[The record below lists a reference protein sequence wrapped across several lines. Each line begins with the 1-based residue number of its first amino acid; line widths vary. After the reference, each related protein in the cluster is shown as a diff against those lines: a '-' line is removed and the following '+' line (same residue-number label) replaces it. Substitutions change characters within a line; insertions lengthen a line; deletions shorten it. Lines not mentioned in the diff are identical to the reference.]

1 MKKIYQL
8 FFFVFAFLVLSFN
21 GLQAQCNVAA
31 PTISGNTLVCASSG
45 IFTLTATGPSSIT
58 MWYTSIPTTMSV
70 STNPVFITPS
80 LTTSTTYYAAQ
91 FAQGN
96 VSLTMPAQ
104 VTTNTGNTR
113 GYYFVALNAFTITG
127 LRVPTDASMANSNI
141 AVLNLTGGAPP
152 AFPSTTN
159 SFTTLYLGQNIA
171 GTAVVPVNIPI
182 PAGTTV
188 GVLGDRG
195 GVCSYATGS
204 YSTTFLGMNIV
215 LERLGMQFPLSSN
228 LPQSLW
234 TENSYI
240 SRVEIYADGL
250 CSSSLTPV
258 TASVII
264 PPALNV
270 SSPSTLVCVGGPAT
284 TLTASGASN
293 YTWSTASNDNTISV
307 SPNTTTSYTL
317 TGSNV
322 VGCNNNVVY
331 EVTVSPQP
339 TINIASS
346 PSLVCLGQSSTL
358 TLTGADTFTW
368 SSGFSINPLIISPA
382 LTTTYGVSGTGNNG
396 CVGYTAFTM
405 SVSPLP
411 TVAIIPSSTIICVGQ
426 TMTLTAS
433 SASGYSWSTGQTSQA
448 IAVTPGVVN
457 VYAVTVTNAAGC
469 SKNSGPTTFVSSP
482 CTGIEETSFTD
493 SNIRVYPNPTNGQL
507 TINSFH
513 LIREIIV
520 KDLSGR
526 IVIEQTGNSLD
537 ARLDIESL
545 AQGVYIVEIFGAGPS
560 SSFRVIKN

>member
-1 MKKIYQL
+1 MKKISSRFL
-8 FFFVFAFLVLSFN
+8 VFAFLAFPFN
-21 GLQAQCNVAA
+21 WLKAQCNVAA
-31 PTISGNTLVCASSG
+31 PTVSGNTLVCGSSG
-45 IFTLTATGPSSIT
+45 VFTLTATGPSSIT
-58 MWYTSIPTTMSV
+58 MWYTSLPTTVSV
-70 STNPVFITPS
+70 STNPVFVTPN

-91 FAQGN
+91 FAQGS

-113 GYYFVALNAFTITG
+113 GYYFTALNAFTITG

-152 AFPSTTN
+152 AFPATTN

-171 GTAVVPVNIPI
+171 GTAIVPVNIPI

-188 GVLGDRG
+188 GILGDRG

-250 CSSSLTPV
+250 CSSSLTPI
-258 TASVII
+258 TASVIV
-264 PPALNV
+264 PPALNI
-270 SSPSTLVCVGGPAT
+270 SAPSTLVCMGGPAT
-284 TLTASGASN
+284 TLTASGAIN
-293 YTWSTASNDNTISV
+293 YTWSTASNNNTISV
-307 SPNTTTSYTL
+307 SPSTTTSYTL

-322 VGCNNNVVY
+322 QGCNSNIVY
-331 EVTVSPQP
+331 EVTVTPQP
-339 TINIASS
+339 VITIAPS
-346 PSLVCLGQSSTL
+346 PSIVCIGQSSTL
-358 TLTGADTFTW
+358 TLTGANTFTW
-368 SSGFSINPLIISPA
+368 NSGFSANPLVVSPA
-382 LTTTYGVSGTGNNG
+382 LTTTYGVSGTGSSG
-396 CVGYTAFTM
+396 CVGYSTITL

-411 TVAIIPSSTIICVGQ
+411 TVAIVPSSTIICVGQ

-433 SASGYSWSTGQTSQA
+433 SANSYSWSTGQTSQA

-469 SKNSGPTTFVSSP
+469 SKSSGPTTFVSSP
-482 CTGIEETSFTD
+482 CTGIEENSSTGG
-493 SNIRVYPNPTNGQL
+493 IVRVYPNPTNGLLSISSLYPVQ
-507 TINSFH
+507 
-513 LIREIIV
+513 EIVV
-520 KDLSGR
+520 KDISGR
-526 IVIEQTGNSLD
+526 IVMQQTVNGSDFPLSLEN
-537 ARLDIESL
+537 LT
-545 AQGVYIVEIFGAGPS
+545 QGVYFLEIHGSAVHNTFRIV
-560 SSFRVIKN
+560 KN